1 MILTLLNETI
11 LASDENN
18 EQVRQQFTKEY
29 EIRKERERETEREGG
44 RVKVRFCSRCNNLCL
59 LVIVGFEQLI

>member
-29 EIRKERERETEREGG
+29 EIRKERERQREREG
-44 RVKVRFCSRCNNLCL
+44 
-59 LVIVGFEQLI
+59 E

>member
-29 EIRKERERETEREGG
+29 EIRKERETEREGG

>member
-29 EIRKERERETEREGG
+29 EIRKERERERQREREG
-44 RVKVRFCSRCNNLCL
+44 
-59 LVIVGFEQLI
+59 E